1 MLVTLQ
7 ELNTVV
13 DQYKLDAMTDNTPE
27 ISLACLRA
35 AEAKVLSYLAT
46 RYDIAAIQALPSDAL
61 SLADLKEII
70 KDIALYYI
78 MRRHNVDMAFDRVVA
93 MYREHTAYLS
103 DIARAHISLPSLPP
117 LKGQDGKP
125 TATLAMGSRPKKD
138 FEY

>member
-1 MLVTLQ
+1 MLVKPS

-13 DQYKLDAMTDNTPE
+13 DQYKLDAMTDKIPE
-27 ISLACLRA
+27 IALTCLRA

-46 RYDIAAIQALPSDAL
+46 RYDIAAIQSLPSDAS
-61 SLADLKEII
+61 SLADIKEII

-78 MRRHNVDMAFDRVVA
+78 MRNHNVDISYDHVVA

-117 LKGQDGKP
+117 LRGQDGKP

>member
-1 MLVTLQ
+1 MLVKPS

-13 DQYKLDAMTDNTPE
+13 DQYKLDAMTDKIPE
-27 ISLACLRA
+27 IALTCLRA

-46 RYDIAAIQALPSDAL
+46 RYDIAAIQALPSDAP
-61 SLADLKEII
+61 SLADIKEII

-78 MRRHNVDMAFDRVVA
+78 MRNHNVDISYDHVVA

-117 LKGQDGKP
+117 LKGQDGET